1 MNSTIYAIEILSY
14 FILKEKKKRN
24 KQRKR
29 KIMLKLIKEQKFIF
43 DNSQI
48 FHILS
53 SNTNT

>member
-14 FILKEKKKRN
+14 FILKEKKKKRN
-24 KQRKR
+24 KQKKR

-53 SNTNT
+53 SNT

>member
-1 MNSTIYAIEILSY
+1 MNSTIYAIEILSC
-14 FILKEKKKRN
+14 FILKKKKGIN
-24 KQRKR
+24 EEK
-29 KIMLKLIKEQKFIF
+29 KIMLKLIKEQKLIF